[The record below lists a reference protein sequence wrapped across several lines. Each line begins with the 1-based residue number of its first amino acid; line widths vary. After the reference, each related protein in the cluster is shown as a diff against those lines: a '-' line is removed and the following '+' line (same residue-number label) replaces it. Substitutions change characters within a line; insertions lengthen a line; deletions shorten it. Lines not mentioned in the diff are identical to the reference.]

1 MSQVII
7 YTTQTGNV
15 AVCIPTGELPIN
27 EVLAKDCPAGA
38 IIVDANTLPEAD
50 NDFFDA
56 WRLNNGVVAVDLTA
70 AKTIHSARL
79 DAAAKAEAAH
89 RSTNTGI
96 GISNA
101 ISDADFI
108 AALNAKRAAIA
119 AATSTSELRAVSIN
133 DIVTS

>member
-7 YTTQTGNV
+7 YTTPANNV

-56 WRLNNGVVAVDLTA
+56 WRLNDGVVSVDLTA
-70 AKTIHSARL
+70 AKAIHSARL
-79 DAAAKAEAAH
+79 DAAAKSEAQH
-89 RSTNTGI
+89 RATNTAI
-96 GISNA
+96 GVSNNLA
-101 ISDADFI
+101 DSDFI
-108 AALNAKRAAIA
+108 AMLNAKRAAISA
-119 AATSTSELRAVSIN
+119 ANSTSELRAVTIN
-133 DIVTS
+133 DIITG